1 MTCVLVF
8 VAYLDSHEPP
18 SWTLTDTYLGGRI
31 QDLAHE
37 LQCPKPGTEAATL
50 RAKLGPY
57 WDNLSPAIAR
67 IRTDIEALR
76 WPDARACA
84 VVHDAFASVDESDV
98 ARGASR
104 RIWQSLADG
113 GAPSLFWTYM
123 FAATRRACERAVPS
137 SQGLPGAMACIADD
151 IAVPIARLWG
161 SPLPVRT
168 PGRDNRRPL
177 CDARRTA
184 IAGREWDEWARL
196 DFPWDRRNREA
207 LAVLASRLSGSRS
220 G

>member
-18 SWTLTDTYLGGRI
+18 SWTLTDTYLGERT
-31 QDLAHE
+31 QKLAHE
-37 LQCPKPGTEAATL
+37 LQCPTPGTEAATL

-67 IRTDIEALR
+67 IRADIEAQR
-76 WPDARACA
+76 WPDARACG
-84 VVHDAFASVDESDV
+84 VVHDAFASVGERDV
-98 ARGASR
+98 EGGISR

-123 FAATRRACERAVPS
+123 FAAIRRACERAVPS
-137 SQGLPGAMACIADD
+137 SQGLPGAVTCIADD

-161 SPLPVRT
+161 SPFQTELRGATGGHSVMP
-168 PGRDNRRPL
+168 
-177 CDARRTA
+177 
-184 IAGREWDEWARL
+184 AGPRL
-196 DFPWDRRNREA
+196 R
-207 LAVLASRLSGSRS
+207 VVSGN
-220 G
+220 GHD